1 LQTVF
6 FKGFEPP
13 VKKLKG
19 IFGTKRPFKASN
31 YLRKGRFTS
40 VHDGRKS
47 MNRQK
52 RNTAKAE
59 NGADR
64 SPQPFAV
71 HNGGQG
77 GGAFSMESLFHADIL
92 IQSQYAATYQRRFQ
106 QEPEKV
112 LMLALLEDAIICFQ
126 DYLGTDCK
134 RKMAL
139 FQDAEAWILD
149 DDTSYIFSFVNICEV
164 LGFDASYLRE
174 GLMRWKK
181 AALSSTQAKEPRK
194 RLAS

>member
-1 LQTVF
+1 M
-6 FKGFEPP
+6 
-13 VKKLKG
+13 
-19 IFGTKRPFKASN
+19 
-31 YLRKGRFTS
+31 S
-40 VHDGRKS
+40 VQIGGKS

-52 RNTAKAE
+52 KTTEKARS
-59 NGADR
+59 GAER
-64 SPQPFAV
+64 GPQPFAV

-139 FQDAEAWILD
+139 FQDAETWILD
-149 DDTSYIFSFVNICEV
+149 DDTSYIFSFVNICDV

-174 GLMRWKK
+174 GLVRWKK
-181 AALSSTQAKEPRK
+181 NALGSAQTKEPRK

>member
-1 LQTVF
+1 MAR
-6 FKGFEPP
+6 P
-13 VKKLKG
+13 KKNSEK
-19 IFGTKRPFKASN
+19 
-31 YLRKGRFTS
+31 
-40 VHDGRKS
+40 V
-47 MNRQK
+47 Q
-52 RNTAKAE
+52 
-59 NGADR
+59 NGSDR
-64 SPQPFAV
+64 IAQPFAV
-71 HNGGQG
+71 HSGGQG
-77 GGAFSMESLFHADIL
+77 GGAFNMESLFHADIL
-92 IQSQYAATYQRRFQ
+92 IQSQYQATYQRRFQ

-139 FQDAEAWILD
+139 FQDAEAWIMD

-174 GLMRWKK
+174 GLLRWKK
-181 AALSSTQAKEPRK
+181 AALVSMQAKEPRK

>member
-1 LQTVF
+1 MRL
-6 FKGFEPP
+6 PA
-13 VKKLKG
+13 VKLL
-19 IFGTKRPFKASN
+19 TE
-31 YLRKGRFTS
+31 RKVLS
-40 VHDGRKS
+40 CKMGRKS
-47 MNRQK
+47 MIRQK
-52 RNTAKAE
+52 RSPEKRSQ
-59 NGADR
+59 NGTDR

-71 HNGGQG
+71 HNGNGGQG

-149 DDTSYIFSFVNICEV
+149 DDTSYIFSFVNICDV

-181 AALSSTQAKEPRK
+181 NTLASQGKESRK

>member
-1 LQTVF
+1 MPLQS
-6 FKGFEPP
+6 
-13 VKKLKG
+13 VKTL
-19 IFGTKRPFKASN
+19 TD
-31 YLRKGRFTS
+31 RKVYQRA
-40 VHDGRKS
+40 DGRKA
-47 MNRQK
+47 MNRRK
-52 RNTAKAE
+52 KGTEKAQSGVE
-59 NGADR
+59 R

-71 HNGGQG
+71 HNGGAQG

-134 RKMAL
+134 RKVAL
-139 FQDAEAWILD
+139 FHDAEAWILD
-149 DDTSYIFSFVNICEV
+149 DDTSYIFSFVNICDV

-181 AALSSTQAKEPRK
+181 NALASHQAKEPRK